1 MIPFKL
7 NFIKTNLKKQNKTK
21 TQIKRKQKNNVNEF
35 TEGEKTRKKS
45 TRHWPPI
52 QPINKY
58 TQFSLKNKRITKK
71 KTGETKRSTYQTFC
85 KDKKCESNRDKR
97 NSDVTPITSSN
108 LHLKPRSNSLK
119 LNQKQKEKKQTY
131 LEKKRK
137 N

>member
-1 MIPFKL
+1 MKNKERVEHDAQTYKWNVIPFKL

-21 TQIKRKQKNNVNEF
+21 TQIKRKQKNDVNEF

-85 KDKKCESNRDKR
+85 KETKSVNRIE
-97 NSDVTPITSSN
+97 T
-108 LHLKPRSNSLK
+108 
-119 LNQKQKEKKQTY
+119 KETAM
-131 LEKKRK
+131 
-137 N
+137 

>member
-58 TQFSLKNKRITKK
+58 TQFSLKNKRKK
-71 KTGETKRSTYQTFC
+71 KRQEKQNVVHTKLFVRTKSVNRIETKETAM
-85 KDKKCESNRDKR
+85 
-97 NSDVTPITSSN
+97 
-108 LHLKPRSNSLK
+108 
-119 LNQKQKEKKQTY
+119 
-131 LEKKRK
+131 
-137 N
+137 